1 MKELFIR
8 AISGLLIVLLSI
20 FIISKGGSLLA
31 YFIFLLSLIGIREF
45 YRAVENIKIK
55 PVKIIG
61 YISCVGFLLNAL
73 GIKWVSVSLI
83 LFFAVAALLTTLVFK
98 KDIKLLDIAMTLFG
112 IFYIPFLM
120 QHIIYLDGSIYIW
133 LIFITAWGTDTMAYL
148 SGSIFG
154 KNKLCPQI
162 SPKKTIEG
170 SIGGILGSVLLTL
183 AYGIYYQLSPIWF
196 FLLLSFVASIIA
208 QIGDLI
214 ASKLKRITGIKDFG
228 FIMPGHG
235 GILDRFDSILFTAPL
250 IYYMVNLL

>member
-112 IFYIPFLM
+112 IFYIPFLCN
-120 QHIIYLDGSIYIW
+120 ILYI
-133 LIFITAWGTDTMAYL
+133 
-148 SGSIFG
+148 
-154 KNKLCPQI
+154 
-162 SPKKTIEG
+162 
-170 SIGGILGSVLLTL
+170 
-183 AYGIYYQLSPIWF
+183 
-196 FLLLSFVASIIA
+196 
-208 QIGDLI
+208 
-214 ASKLKRITGIKDFG
+214 
-228 FIMPGHG
+228 
-235 GILDRFDSILFTAPL
+235 
-250 IYYMVNLL
+250 